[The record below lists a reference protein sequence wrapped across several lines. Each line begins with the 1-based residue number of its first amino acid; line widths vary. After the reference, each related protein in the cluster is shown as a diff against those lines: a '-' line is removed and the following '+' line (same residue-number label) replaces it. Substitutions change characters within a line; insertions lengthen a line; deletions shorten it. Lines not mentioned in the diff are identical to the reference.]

1 MAGDQLTR
9 GEAAAAGL
17 TSEAELSSV
26 LWESAGLARRRT
38 RGVGDSPGS

>member
-9 GEAAAAGL
+9 GEAVAVGL

-26 LWESAGLARRRT
+26 PWESAGLGRRRT
-38 RGVGDSPGS
+38 RGVGVSPGS